1 MKYYCHDQF
10 KTMHIRSTNTGQVLV
25 SPCCAAQT
33 ESVVPEEFDFDTNSF
48 LTQTRDYTLA
58 NTAAPACSNCWR
70 QEAQN
75 LPSRRSQNRAQD
87 ISVQL
92 NRIDVTVQNV
102 CNLACV
108 MCSSYSSSLWAKQ
121 DGVTDQDYS
130 FEDKLKLFKRLDFSQ
145 VYQMHFTGGEP
156 LMTTEHLRMMKIYA
170 EQADLGQLHISYN
183 TNGTFFPDQRVLDVW
198 SQVKAVDLVISLDAV
213 GPACELIRWPAVWTN
228 IAHNVAKFYEL
239 KKTMPHIKIGFICCA
254 SNYNLLE
261 MPEIMDFCHDHDP
274 EVVVHFQ
281 INHMQYFAPNM
292 IPPEMVDHVNQAL
305 ASYADA
311 EDLLHSVNNTPGLK
325 LFQQEWHTMTTY
337 MDALDDRR
345 GTNWRHVLKIGQ
357 FA

>member
-10 KTMHIRSTNTGQVLV
+10 KTMHIRSTNSGQVLV

-33 ESVVPEEFDFDTNSF
+33 EAVVPDEFDFDTNSC
-48 LTQTRDYTLA
+48 LTQTREHTLA

-75 LPSRRSQNRAQD
+75 LPSRRSQDRGQD

-130 FEDKLKLFKRLDFSQ
+130 FEDKLKLFKRLDFSH

-183 TNGTFFPDQRVLDVW
+183 TNGTFFPDQRVLEVW

-213 GPACELIRWPAVWTN
+213 GEACELIRWPVVWSN
-228 IAHNVAKFYEL
+228 IADNIAKFYEL
-239 KKTMPHIKIGFICCA
+239 KKIMPHIKIGFICCA

-261 MPEIMDFCHDHDP
+261 MPEIMDFCHGHDP
-274 EVVVHFQ
+274 DVVVHFQ
-281 INHMQYFAPNM
+281 ANHRQYFAPNM
-292 IPPEMVDHVNQAL
+292 IPSNMLDCVNQML
-305 ASYADA
+305 APYADA
-311 EDLLHSVNNTPGLK
+311 ADLLHSVNNTPEHD
-325 LFQQEWHTMTTY
+325 LFQREWRTMTAY
-337 MDALDDRR
+337 MDGLDIRR
-345 GTNWRHVLKIGQ
+345 GTNWRQALKIGQ
-357 FA
+357 FT

>member
-10 KTMHIRSTNTGQVLV
+10 KTLHIRSTNTGQVLV

-33 ESVVPEEFDFDTNSF
+33 EAVVPEEFDFAANAF
-48 LTQTRDYTLA
+48 LTQTRDHTVA

-75 LPSRRSQNRAQD
+75 LPSRRSQGRAQD

-121 DGVTDQDYS
+121 DGVIDQDYS
-130 FEDKLKLFKRLDFSQ
+130 FEDKLKLFKRLDFSH
-145 VYQMHFTGGEP
+145 VYQIHFTGGEP

-170 EQADLGQLHISYN
+170 EQASLDQLHISYN
-183 TNGTFFPDQRVLDVW
+183 TNGTFFPDKRVLEVW
-198 SQVKAVDLVISLDAV
+198 SQVKAIDLVISLDAV
-213 GPACELIRWPAVWTN
+213 GEACELIRWPAVWSD
-228 IAHNVAKFYEL
+228 IADNVAKFYEL

-261 MPEIMDFCHDHDP
+261 MPEIMNFCHAHDP

-281 INHMQYFAPNM
+281 ANHRPYFAPNM
-292 IPPEMVDHVNQAL
+292 IPPEMVDHVNRAL

-311 EDLLHSVNNTPGLK
+311 ADLLHSVNNPPAQDI
-325 LFQQEWHTMTTY
+325 FQRHWHTMTTY
-337 MDALDDRR
+337 MDELDTRR
-345 GTNWRHVLKIGQ
+345 GTNWRQALKIGQ